1 VTRVLAAFPDVER
14 MLGDLLSDL
23 GTVGSE
29 TNIDLQTRLPYI
41 RVHRIGGVDNR
52 ITDAARVDIDV
63 YTTDATAGKTLTET
77 IRQRLISGPSA
88 TAHGVIDRA
97 WVESGAQTAPTDDP
111 NLRRVITT
119 FRIAFRRR

>member
-1 VTRVLAAFPDVER
+1 MPVLAGFPDVER
-14 MLGDLLSDL
+14 MLGDLLGDL

-29 TNIDLQTRLPYI
+29 TDINLQASLPYI
-41 RVHRIGGVDNR
+41 RVHRIGGADNR

-63 YTTDATAGKTLTET
+63 YTTDASAGKTLTET
-77 IRQRLISGPSA
+77 IRQRLTGGPSA

-97 WVESGAQTAPTDDP
+97 WTESGPQTAPTDDP

-119 FRIAFRRR
+119 YRISFRRR